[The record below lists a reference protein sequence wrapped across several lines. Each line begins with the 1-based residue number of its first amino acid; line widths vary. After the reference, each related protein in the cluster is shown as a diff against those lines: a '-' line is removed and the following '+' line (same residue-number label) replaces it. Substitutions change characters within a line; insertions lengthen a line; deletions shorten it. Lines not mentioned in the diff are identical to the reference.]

1 MDLVQS
7 KYVNHIFAEDNI
19 KTISIYVGNGFKSV
33 DIEHIKTKIIAKLAA
48 SPNRTNGN

>member
-1 MDLVQS
+1 LDLVQS

-19 KTISIYVGNGFKSV
+19 KTISINVGNGLKSV